1 MFNPQSGAS
10 APTLPPLDDEG
21 RCMDCGRRNGEWC
34 PVCDGWPDYGP
45 QLHPADLSRAVD
57 QRRGHL

>member
-1 MFNPQSGAS
+1 
-10 APTLPPLDDEG
+10 
-21 RCMDCGRRNGEWC
+21 MDCGRRNGEWC